1 MKDSESIMKKLS
13 LIQDKINSLKTNTR
27 ALKNNISTA
36 KEKVTTISQAKEPIV
51 SVIPPPKT
59 PVEEKNK
66 EIEPCTSI
74 EKQSV
79 FSPTLSAC
87 IVTTPSFIDIESDG
101 YSITNDFIQL
111 YNGKLLRCPSL
122 TLAGTFYKVKDKPNL
137 WDFMDAEMVNR
148 GRLRRMSSF
157 LELIIEGG
165 NWTHFTCK
173 GKIRLIGNLDN
184 NRVQF
189 NKQIVAAKG
198 TDENNQQS
206 ELVVKSYT
214 PITINDINESVI
226 FVISFMSR
234 QSHILE
240 IMK

>member
-36 KEKVTTISQAKEPIV
+36 KEKVTSISQAKEPIV

-59 PVEEKNK
+59 PVEENK

>member
-59 PVEEKNK
+59 PVEENK